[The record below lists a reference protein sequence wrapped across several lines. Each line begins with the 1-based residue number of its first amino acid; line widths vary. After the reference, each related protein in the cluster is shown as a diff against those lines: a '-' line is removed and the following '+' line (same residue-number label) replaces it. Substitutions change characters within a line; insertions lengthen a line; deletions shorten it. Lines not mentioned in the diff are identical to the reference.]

1 MEIRTLQ
8 YFLMVAREEN
18 ITRASEQLHIGQP
31 TLSRQLMQL
40 EDEVGQQLLIRGKR
54 KVELTEA
61 GMLLRRRAEE
71 IISLVDKTEK
81 ELWNDE
87 EELSGQINIGAG
99 EFSAVDILLPKVISS
114 FSKAYPLVTYD
125 IYTGNADLVKER
137 LDQGLMDFGI
147 LLEPVEIEKYDFIRL
162 PYKET
167 RGLVVSKNNPLS
179 HKDYITSQDLIGI
192 PLALPNRTV
201 VQSEF
206 TSWYHD
212 DYNQLQIV
220 ASGNFMTNMISLIE
234 ADICSGISVQG
245 AFNQH
250 AMNTVRFIPLYP
262 ELSTGTVI
270 VWKKH
275 QSMSTLMQHFIKE
288 INHALSE

>member
-18 ITRASEQLHIGQP
+18 ITRAAQQLHIGQP

-54 KVELTEA
+54 KIELTEA

-87 EELSGQINIGAG
+87 EELSGQITIGAG
-99 EFSAVDILLPKVISS
+99 EFSAVDILLPQVISS
-114 FSKAYPLVTYD
+114 FSKKYPLVTYD

-137 LDQGLMDFGI
+137 LDQGLIDFGI

-167 RGLVVSKNNPLS
+167 WGLVVSKNNSLS
-179 HKDYITSQDLIGI
+179 CKEHIVSNDLIGI
-192 PLALPNRTV
+192 PLSLPNRQA

-206 TSWYHD
+206 TSWFHN
-212 DYNQLQIV
+212 DYDKLNIV
-220 ASGNFMTNMISLIE
+220 ASGNFMTNLISLIE
-234 ADICSGISVQG
+234 ADICSSISVKG
-245 AFNQH
+245 AFNKH
-250 AMNTVRFIPLYP
+250 NMDTIRFVPLYP
-262 ELSTGTVI
+262 ELSTGTVL

-275 QSMSTLMQHFIKE
+275 QSMSSLMQHFIKE
-288 INHALSE
+288 INHALNE

>member
-18 ITRASEQLHIGQP
+18 ITRAAEQLHIGQP

-81 ELWNDE
+81 ELWNNE

-99 EFSAVDILLPKVISS
+99 EFSAVNIFLPKLISS
-114 FSKAYPLVTYD
+114 FSLKYPLVTYD
-125 IYTGNADLVKER
+125 IYTGNADLIKER
-137 LDQGLMDFGI
+137 IDQGLIDIGI

-162 PYKET
+162 PYKEKWGIVT
-167 RGLVVSKNNPLS
+167 SINNPLAT
-179 HKDYITSQDLIGI
+179 HDYVTASDIRNI
-192 PLALPNRTV
+192 PLTLPNRNA
-201 VQSEF
+201 VQNEF
-206 TSWYHD
+206 SSWFHD
-212 DYNQLQIV
+212 DMSKLHFV
-220 ASGNFMTNMISLIE
+220 ASGNFVTNLISLIE
-234 ADICSGISVQG
+234 LGICNGICVEG
-245 AFNQH
+245 ALAKH
-250 AMNTVRFIPLYP
+250 SRDTIRFVPFYP

-275 QSMSTLMQHFIKE
+275 QSMSLLMQQFIKE
-288 INHALSE
+288 INHALNE

>member
-18 ITRASEQLHIGQP
+18 ITRAAEQLHIGQP

-81 ELWNDE
+81 ELWSDQ

-99 EFSAVDILLPKVISS
+99 QFSAVDIMLPKVISS
-114 FSKAYPLVTYD
+114 FSKAHPLVTYD

-137 LDQGLMDFGI
+137 LDQGLLDFGI
-147 LLEPVEIEKYDFIRL
+147 LVEPVEIEKYDFIRL

-167 RGLVVSKNNPLS
+167 WGLVVSKNNPLS
-179 HKDYITSQDLIGI
+179 RKKYITSQDLIGT
-192 PLALPNRTV
+192 PLALPNRTA

-212 DYNQLQIV
+212 DYNKLQII
-220 ASGNFMTNMISLIE
+220 ASGNFITNMISLIE
-234 ADICSGISVQG
+234 ADICCGISVQG

-250 AMNTVRFIPLYP
+250 AMNTICIVPLYP

-275 QSMSTLMQHFIKE
+275 QSMSALMQQFVKE
-288 INHALSE
+288 INNALNE

>member
-18 ITRASEQLHIGQP
+18 ITRAAQQLHIGQP

-54 KVELTEA
+54 KIELTEA

-81 ELWNDE
+81 ELWSDE

-99 EFSAVDILLPKVISS
+99 EFSAVDILLPKVIAS
-114 FSKAYPLVTYD
+114 FSSTYPLVTYD

-137 LDQGLMDFGI
+137 LDQGLIDFGI
-147 LLEPVEIEKYDFIRL
+147 LIEPVEIEKYDFIRL

-167 RGLVVSKNNPLS
+167 WGLVVSTNNVLS
-179 HKDYITSQDLIGI
+179 QKEYITAQDLLDI
-192 PLALPNRTV
+192 PLTLPSRSA

-206 TSWYHD
+206 SSWFHD
-212 DYNQLQIV
+212 SYDKLHIV
-220 ASGNFMTNMISLIE
+220 ASGNFMTNLISLIE
-234 ADICSGISVQG
+234 ADICCSICVEG
-245 AFNQH
+245 ALNKH
-250 AMNTVRFIPLYP
+250 NMHNIRFVPLYP

-275 QSMSTLMQHFIKE
+275 QSTSSLMQHFIKE
-288 INHALSE
+288 INHALAE